1 VNASVATLC
10 ARLDVH
16 VELLDTLVGATQEQ
30 YKALLGF
37 RTDGPETGAALA
49 TINDRIQDLIA
60 AVARHG
66 STTREAADAV
76 AEAFGLPTDGF
87 QHLSELAARLPAAT
101 QEPLIERLSCLRS
114 LGEALRELSQINHLH
129 ARRGLQVVSAW
140 RSAVTHGDTASKTY
154 NARGRPRLDVPGS
167 AGESLTLNI

>member
-1 VNASVATLC
+1 MNTTVARLC

-49 TINDRIQDLIA
+49 AINDRIRDLMA
-60 AVARHG
+60 AVALHG
-66 STTREAADAV
+66 ATTHEAAEAV
-76 AEAFGLPTDGF
+76 AEAYAVPADSFE
-87 QHLSELAARLPAAT
+87 HLSDLTARLPAAD
-101 QEPLIERLSCLRS
+101 QEPIIERLSCLRS
-114 LGEALRELSQINHLH
+114 LADALRELSQINHLH

-140 RSAVTHGDTASKTY
+140 RSVVTRGDTAPAIY
-154 NARGRPRLDVPGS
+154 NAQGRPRLDTPASSRG
-167 AGESLTLNI
+167 SLTLNI